1 VVEQISED
9 RARRAPAVRLERA
22 GPVERTV
29 VWALAVAV
37 VVAAAGVWATGRGG
51 REHVAPPPATTP
63 TTATSEPAPTAVP
76 LPALGAAP
84 AAPAA
89 PAPTTIPTPE
99 PILEDGRHPAYLTA
113 VDVTGG
119 RVQFNVVQYLTG
131 EAAHEYEEAQEGQ
144 PDYYE
149 SDYYTID
156 ENPRLRTLPVASQVA
171 VTVLRTPESSLDPH
185 PIAFADLP
193 AYLDELP
200 SAAPG
205 RLGSSV
211 YWLTVR
217 GDTVVAI
224 EEQFAA

>member
-76 LPALGAAP
+76 LPAVDAAP

-89 PAPTTIPTPE
+89 PTTIPAPE
-99 PILEDGRHPAYLTA
+99 PILEDGRYPAYLTA
-113 VDVTGG
+113 VDATGG
-119 RVQFNVVQYLTG
+119 TVQFNVVQYLTG

>member
-76 LPALGAAP
+76 LPAVDAAP
-84 AAPAA
+84 AAPA
-89 PAPTTIPTPE
+89 APTTIPTPE
-99 PILEDGRHPAYLTA
+99 PTLEDGRYPAYLTA

-119 RVQFNVVQYLTG
+119 KVQFNVVQYLTG

-144 PDYYE
+144 PDYHE